1 MSKDNGGSD
10 NNNNTKDA
18 PVVAVQ
24 AYYQD
29 EENLKKLCN
38 FLRTKHGP
46 AIRESTLMEKRVY
59 YLKGTFQRNSF
70 CRASCVEGMDNSR
83 RLNDGKP
90 TILPIELC

>member
-59 YLKGTFQRNSF
+59 YLKGTFQRTAF
-70 CRASCVEGMDNSR
+70 VWRAVLREWTTQEG
-83 RLNDGKP
+83 
-90 TILPIELC
+90 